1 MRLLV
6 CGCGRMGQHH
16 VRTVRS
22 SSDFDLVGICD
33 PDPQAQAWVQ
43 AQEIRSE
50 ARLSDALERFRPDAV
65 IVATPPSQHETCLM
79 ECLRARCAVLA
90 EKPLAPSLASSR
102 RVHAAFALAG
112 VPLVPAMVERF
123 NPAMMALR
131 RLLPT
136 LGEIR
141 FLNVVRQGG
150 REPSDRSVPVGLD
163 LAIHD
168 LDLLAHIL
176 PEMPTWS
183 RMSTEQGWVECAGD
197 AGEMRIDLSACWA
210 QPAHRKWS
218 LETSQGNVVV
228 DLQAR
233 RLWLQEREI
242 PCEGLD
248 SLQAMLGWF
257 ALCLQGD
264 VSECGWE
271 RLLEIQAFLE
281 TQPITATQSIS
292 TLTSRGSRP
301 TSMVERAG
309 A

>member
-1 MRLLV
+1 
-6 CGCGRMGQHH
+6 MGQHH

-22 SSDFDLVGICD
+22 SSDFELVGICD
-33 PDPQAQAWVQ
+33 PDPQAQAWAQ

-50 ARLSDALERFRPDAV
+50 ARLSDALGRFRPDAV
-65 IVATPPSQHETCLM
+65 IVATPPSQHETCLL
-79 ECLRARCAVLA
+79 ECLHARCAVLA
-90 EKPLAPSLASSR
+90 EKPLAPSLAGSR

-123 NPAMMALR
+123 NPAMMALQ

-136 LGEIR
+136 LGELR
-141 FLNVVRQGG
+141 SLTVVRQGG
-150 REPSDRSVPVGLD
+150 REPADRSIPVALD

-168 LDLLAHIL
+168 LDLLAHML

-183 RMSTEQGWVECAGD
+183 GMSARPGMVECAGNV
-197 AGEMRIDLSACWA
+197 GEMHVQWSARWA
-210 QPAHRKWS
+210 QPAHRRWS
-218 LETSQGNVVV
+218 LETSQGNVLV

-233 RLWLQEREI
+233 RLWLQGREV

-248 SLQAMLGWF
+248 SLQALLGWF
-257 ALCLQGD
+257 ALCLQGELQ
-264 VSECGWE
+264 ECGWE
-271 RLLEIQAFLE
+271 RLLEIQTFLE

-292 TLTSRGSRP
+292 TLTSRGNRP